1 MKKSPVVH
9 FEMPAKDLKRV
20 AEFYRNAFGWDM
32 KQLGP
37 EMGDYLLAGTTETGD
52 DMMPKTP
59 GAINGGFFKQEDK
72 PGYDVPH
79 LVIQVDDINEA
90 MESVKAAGGTVEG
103 EPQEIPTVG
112 TYVSI
117 TDTEGVNIGILQPNN
132 S

>member
-20 AEFYRNAFGWDM
+20 AEFYTKAFGWNM

-37 EMGDYLLAGTTETGD
+37 EMGNYLIAQTTETDG
-52 DMMPKTP
+52 DMMVKTP
-59 GAINGGFFKQEDK
+59 GTINGGFFIHENK

-103 EPQEIPTVG
+103 APQEIPTVG

-117 TDTEGVNIGILQPNN
+117 TDTEGVNIGMLQA
-132 S
+132 SK